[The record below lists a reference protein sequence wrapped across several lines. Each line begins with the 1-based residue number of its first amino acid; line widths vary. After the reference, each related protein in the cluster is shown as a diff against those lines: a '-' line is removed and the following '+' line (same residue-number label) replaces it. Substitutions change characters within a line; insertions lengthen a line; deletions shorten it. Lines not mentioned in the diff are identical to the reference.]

1 MSGIVPRHLFRRA
14 GYGRARDFRVPLDGI
29 LPRVSRTNHS
39 VTNLS
44 TFRSF
49 TVANSPQAKKRARR
63 NEKNRKHN
71 ASLRSMTRTYMKKV
85 QAKIEAGNY
94 EEAQAAFQ
102 AAQPIMDS
110 MINKGI
116 FTKNKVARQKSRMV
130 SKIKALK
137 SA

>member
-1 MSGIVPRHLFRRA
+1 M
-14 GYGRARDFRVPLDGI
+14 
-29 LPRVSRTNHS
+29 
-39 VTNLS
+39 
-44 TFRSF
+44 
-49 TVANSPQAKKRARR
+49 ANTPQAKKRARQ

-85 QAKIEAGNY
+85 QAKIESGNHD
-94 EEAQAAFQ
+94 EAQAAFK

-110 MINKGI
+110 MVNKGI

-130 SKIKALK
+130 TKIKALK